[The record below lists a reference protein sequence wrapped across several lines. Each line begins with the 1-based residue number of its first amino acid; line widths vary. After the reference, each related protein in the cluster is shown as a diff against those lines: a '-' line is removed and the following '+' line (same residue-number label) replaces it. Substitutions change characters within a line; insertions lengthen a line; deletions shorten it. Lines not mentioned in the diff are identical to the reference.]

1 LEGQVISLKPKQRE
15 VMPTKAEIEAELQ
28 ASEVDKAV
36 MKLRE
41 MQADWQEC
49 EASLRAAEREVWQP
63 HWSHNDPLRERLRR
77 VGKTEEEIAEFE
89 RRLRALETIILRKSL
104 PPDIQKELDD
114 ANTAEKSAAAQLKAI
129 VSGKRT

>member
-1 LEGQVISLKPKQRE
+1 
-15 VMPTKAEIEAELQ
+15 LQ

-36 MKLRE
+36 TKLRE
-41 MQADWQEC
+41 AQADWQEW

-63 HWSHNDPLRERLRR
+63 HWSYNDPLRDRLRR

-89 RRLRALETIILRKSL
+89 RRLKAAEAIILGKSL

-114 ANTAEKSAAAQLKAI
+114 ANAAEGSALAQLKAI
-129 VSGKRT
+129 ISGKRT